1 MQIRYVGD
9 NIERVAS
16 GKSEIIM
23 FEEMTLESIK
33 LLKPLLAFLNPKDRD
48 VLYLAFLSK
57 KKQKE
62 LEKIMRKRQSS
73 LCYDIQQIRRRL
85 KLIHQIH
92 AKMDL
97 FTYFIDGE
105 AHKHFNDFERAV
117 LTMMFYTTSNII
129 SGQLLECNSSRIKDT
144 FEQCLITLKEKNL
157 MELHDLFYLIMNNM
171 NIVKRIY
178 KRKTVE
184 LDEEVA
190 Y

>member
-16 GKSEIIM
+16 SKAEIVM
-23 FEEMTLESIK
+23 FEEMTLDSIK

-105 AHKHFNDFERAV
+105 AKNHFTDFERAV

-129 SGQLLECNSSRIKDT
+129 AGELLECNSSRVKET
-144 FEQCLITLKEKNL
+144 FIRCLSILKEKNL
-157 MELHDLFYLIMNNM
+157 MELHELFSLIMSNM

-178 KRKTVE
+178 KRKTVQ
-184 LDEEVA
+184 LDEEVVH
-190 Y
+190 